1 MISHKKLP
9 NMRSRCEAS
18 PAAARRCSMTAAQ
31 RRAAGRRRRRGGPA
45 ACTLHR
51 APTSTPRV
59 MPSWFDPAVRNAPV
73 RRRPPPPGPLPDV
86 GARAHPRRLT
96 QDVRAITE
104 GITHAVCSNER
115 QGASG
120 ETPSFISRPIE
131 GYGLARANGNPSA
144 RLGLLELFREVN
156 ARRRIE
162 PVYFDKIIFSSPFRK
177 DFSAMVRG
185 GTMKWQL
192 QI

>member
-104 GITHAVCSNER
+104 GIPHAVCSNER
-115 QGASG
+115 RGASG
-120 ETPSFISRPIE
+120 KHHHLFPGRSRSMDWLAQTATPVRVWGYWSYFGRLTHVDGLNRFISTR
-131 GYGLARANGNPSA
+131 SFSH
-144 RLGLLELFREVN
+144 LLFG
-156 ARRRIE
+156 RIF
-162 PVYFDKIIFSSPFRK
+162 PQWSGAVP
-177 DFSAMVRG
+177 
-185 GTMKWQL
+185 
-192 QI
+192 